1 MIDGKTF
8 IGVIGGGDCSEE
20 ISRTAEEVGRRI
32 AQAGGI
38 LVCGGMGGVME
49 AACKGAKEKNGTTI
63 GILPG
68 VDKDQANPYVDFP
81 IVTGLG
87 EGRNLL
93 VVRNS
98 DAVIAL
104 PGKFGTLSEIAF
116 CLRLGKPVIG
126 LSTWKVSDEIIPAE
140 NAEEAVKIALDKA
153 KSVRNRS

>member
-1 MIDGKTF
+1 MKDRKTF
-8 IGVIGGGDCSEE
+8 IGVIGGGDCCEE
-20 ISRTAEEVGRRI
+20 ISRIAEEVGQRI
-32 AQAGGI
+32 AQRGGV

-49 AACKGAKEKNGTTI
+49 AACKGAKGANGTTI

-68 VDKDQANPYVDFP
+68 IDKDQANPYVDFA

-98 DAVIAL
+98 DSVIAL
-104 PGKFGTLSEIAF
+104 PGEFGTLSEIAF

-126 LSTWKVSDEIIPAE
+126 LSTWEVSDEIIPAE
-140 NAEEAVKIALDKA
+140 DAQEAVKIAFEKA
-153 KSVRNRS
+153 NSVRSRP